1 MYVKHIYLKR
11 PYQSDCP
18 QRTQLRI
25 AVHFTIMHEVTEI
38 AEDAAIPSTYA
49 ASGQTNSAG
58 VTRPSPLNRLRRGES
73 VPHSAG
79 EHSKMALRL
88 RLVGYPAQT
97 EQKPLITDNAAE
109 ASQAYSGVKQY
120 VESTTKEHHHA
131 ESLPA

>member
-1 MYVKHIYLKR
+1 MYVKHIYLNR
-11 PYQSDCP
+11 PNQSDCP

-25 AVHFTIMHEVTEI
+25 AVHFTVLHELTKI
-38 AEDAAIPSTYA
+38 SDDTAISSTYA
-49 ASGQTNSAG
+49 AQVQTDSAG

-73 VPHSAG
+73 VPHIAG
-79 EHSKMALRL
+79 EHSTMALRL
-88 RLVGYPAQT
+88 RLVGPAQT
-97 EQKPLITDNAAE
+97 EQKPLITDNVVE